1 MGPWS
6 ILQPN
11 LTGSKGFCP
20 PRLIIEPPKKT
31 VLQILPDLIVS
42 PGLVSGATDTR
53 HYEKISDNAYRFYP
67 MRVNENNRTG
77 FHGINENIGVEN
89 YKEIV
94 QFTYQFIINQNYK

>member
-1 MGPWS
+1 M
-6 ILQPN
+6 LQV
-11 LTGSKGFCP
+11 LHHLF
-20 PRLIIEPPKKT
+20 LISDQNHIRKLRKLF
-31 VLQILPDLIVS
+31 LQIIPDLIVS

-77 FHGINENIGVEN
+77 FHGINENISVEN

-94 QFTYQFIINQNYK
+94 QFTYQFIVNQN